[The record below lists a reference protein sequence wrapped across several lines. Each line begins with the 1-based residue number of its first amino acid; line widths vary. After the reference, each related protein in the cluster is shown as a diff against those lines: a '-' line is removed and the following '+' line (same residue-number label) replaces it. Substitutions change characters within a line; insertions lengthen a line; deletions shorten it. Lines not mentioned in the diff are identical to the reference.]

1 MHTNAIPLLESHIST
16 LTLLHRGKV
25 RDLYAI
31 DADRLLIVTT
41 DRISAFDVILPT
53 AIPDKGRVLT
63 AISQFWFARTQ
74 KLIPNQL
81 LADQSLAEIIPNPDE
96 RAPLEGRSL
105 IVKRLKALPI
115 EAVVRGYLIGTGYK
129 DYQATGAVCGI
140 TLPSGLPLAAR
151 LPKPIFTPATKAA
164 VGDHDENIDFA
175 ATVNLLGVELAEQ
188 VRSIAIRLYVEA
200 AAYALEHGI
209 IIADTKFE
217 FGLDKNGQLYLI
229 DEALTPDSSRFW
241 PIDQY
246 QPGIS
251 PPSFDKQFVRDW
263 LETLDWNK
271 QAPGP
276 EIPADIVEQTRARY
290 LEAERRL
297 TGWSTGARD
306 LPVNCP

>member
-1 MHTNAIPLLESHIST
+1 MILAMQKNTTPLLESKISA

-53 AIPDKGRVLT
+53 PIPDKGRLLT
-63 AISQFWFARTQ
+63 SISKFWFSQTQ
-74 KLIPNQL
+74 HIIPNQL
-81 LADQSLAEIIPNPDE
+81 LPDQSLEAIIPNPDE

-115 EAVVRGYLIGTGYK
+115 EAVVRGYLIGSGFK

-140 TLPSGLPLAAR
+140 TLPPGLALAAR
-151 LPKPIFTPATKAA
+151 LPEPIFTPATKAA
-164 VGDHDENIDFA
+164 VGAHDENIDFA
-175 ATVNLLGVELAEQ
+175 TTIGLLGLTLAEQ
-188 VRSIAIRLYVEA
+188 VRHTALRLYTEA
-200 AAYALEHGI
+200 AAYALQRGI

-217 FGLDKNGQLYLI
+217 FGLDTNGQLHLI

-241 PIDQY
+241 PVDQY
-246 QPGIS
+246 HEGIS
-251 PPSFDKQFVRDW
+251 PPSFDKQIVRDW

-276 EIPADIVEQTRARY
+276 HIPADIVEKTRSRY
-290 LEAERRL
+290 QEAERRL
-297 TGWSTGARD
+297 TLDTASA
-306 LPVNCP
+306 